1 MPGSGNAG
9 CLMADEDKGALALS
23 ITNTSVKFGDFT
35 ALHNADLEV
44 RTGEMV
50 ALIGASG
57 SGKSTL
63 LRTID
68 GLQVAA
74 PGSGR
79 IEVFDKKV
87 QRDGVLAKGLYYR
100 RRDMGM
106 VFQQFNLVGRLSLFS
121 NVLMG
126 ALGRVGYWRGA
137 LGWYSREDRQKAMDA
152 LERVGVA
159 EFAGRRASKLSGGQ
173 MQRAAIARA
182 LVQGARMILADEPI
196 ASLDPVSARKVMEQL
211 QELNEKDGITV
222 IVSLHQIDYAIRYCQ
237 RVVALKAG
245 KIVYD
250 GPAADMTRDDMIAV
264 YGDEFEDAI
273 WNAETE
279 A

>member
-1 MPGSGNAG
+1 
-9 CLMADEDKGALALS
+9 MANPDKGALALS
-23 ITNTSVKFGDFT
+23 VTNTSVKFGDFT
-35 ALHNADLEV
+35 ALYNADLTV
-44 RTGEMV
+44 REGEMV

-79 IEVFDKKV
+79 IEVFGKKV
-87 QRDGVLAKGLYYR
+87 QRNGVLAKGLHYR

-106 VFQQFNLVGRLSLFS
+106 IFQQFNLVGRLSLFS
-121 NVLMG
+121 NVLLG
-126 ALGRVGYWRGA
+126 ALGRVGYWRAAFGA
-137 LGWYSREDRQKAMDA
+137 YSRADRQKAMEA

-173 MQRAAIARA
+173 MQRGAIARA
-182 LVQGARMILADEPI
+182 LVQGAQMILADEPI

-222 IVSLHQIDYAIRYCQ
+222 IVSLHQVDYAIRYCQ

-245 KIVYD
+245 RIVYD
-250 GPAADMTRDDMIAV
+250 GPADSMTKDDMIAI
-264 YGDEFEDAI
+264 YGDEYEDAF
-273 WNAETE
+273 WGAETN